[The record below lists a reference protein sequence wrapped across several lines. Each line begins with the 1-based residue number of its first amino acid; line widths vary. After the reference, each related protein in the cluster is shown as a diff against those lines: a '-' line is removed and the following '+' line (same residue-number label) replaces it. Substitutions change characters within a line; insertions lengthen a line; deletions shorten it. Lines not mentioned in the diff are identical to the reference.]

1 MATEERNQVMK
12 TIFAQT
18 SLVVVAVVA
27 ITGLVF
33 AQTTTAVSGAAAFNP
48 PPCDYNDTFY
58 MESGLDPT
66 QIFGRF
72 GTARQNGPP
81 ATGKQVNWVADT
93 TCSQR
98 DPDRRN
104 FRVLATTGGFP
115 DDGTGTP
122 TEFISL
128 IGFVTNQTAFETTF
142 SRTVGAI
149 NGGLDGDQQ
158 NPGETISI
166 VASANPRG
174 ISMQNLVLNFEAYP
188 AVKQRSATTGVIA
201 LNPCQADMVSPLAPA
216 QPCFDLSSPNA
227 VATPNLRQD
236 WRFATNRNAM
246 DGSDNNCISNDPTV
260 CTQPPF
266 TNPVGTPP
274 PPNRSDSPFGYF
286 CDDILGMWVNT
297 FFWYTVDPADH
308 TSPLGITCTPILKAL
323 GEANGYTTDGTPI
336 VKTAD
341 ELNNQLEANGCGA
354 EGKLAFN
361 GTDKGPIWDVCPA
374 IPDPRAGAIAKDAF
388 LDQVHNNNGTPQN
401 IGLTLNFLSLQL
413 FGVFFNE
420 LTPAQQS
427 TVNSASKS
435 ASTSTTAANNQ

>member
-1 MATEERNQVMK
+1 MK
-12 TIFAQT
+12 SIFAQT
-18 SLVVVAVVA
+18 SMLVVAVMGMMV
-27 ITGLVF
+27 LVLAVPKPAA
-33 AQTTTAVSGAAAFNP
+33 AQTPAPTVSGAAAFNP

-58 MESGLDPT
+58 EDNGLDPA
-66 QIFGRF
+66 QVFGRF
-72 GTARQNGPP
+72 GSARLTGPP
-81 ATGKQVNWVADT
+81 ASGKQVNWVADS

-104 FRVLATTGGFP
+104 FRILAITGGFP

-122 TEFISL
+122 TEFITL
-128 IGFVTNQTAFETTF
+128 LGFVTTDKAFETSY

-166 VASANPRG
+166 AASANPRG
-174 ISMQNLVLNFEAYP
+174 ISMQNLVSNFEAYP
-188 AVKQRSATTGVIA
+188 AVKQRLANGKIA

-260 CTQPPF
+260 CT
-266 TNPVGTPP
+266 
-274 PPNRSDSPFGYF
+274 PPNGAGAAPAQNDSPFGYF
-286 CDDILGMWVNT
+286 CDDLLGIWVNT
-297 FFWYTVDPADH
+297 YFWYTVDPANPG
-308 TSPLGITCTPILKAL
+308 TTCGPILTAL
-323 GEANGYTTDGTPI
+323 GKKNGLTTDGTPI

-354 EGKLAFN
+354 EGKLAFD
-361 GTDKGPIWDVCPA
+361 GSDGGPIWDVCPA
-374 IPDPRAGAIAKDAF
+374 IPDPRAGAISKDAF
-388 LDQVHNNNGTPQN
+388 LDQVHNGNGSPQN
-401 IGLTLNFLSLQL
+401 VGLTLNFLSLQI

-427 TVNSASKS
+427 EI
-435 ASTSTTAANNQ
+435 TAANVRATN

>member
-1 MATEERNQVMK
+1 MS
-12 TIFAQT
+12 TIHEQN
-18 SLVVVAVVA
+18 SLVVFVALA
-27 ITGLVF
+27 AMTLIGGMLPNSGM
-33 AQTTTAVSGAAAFNP
+33 AQSTPTPSSQTPPSFNP
-48 PPCDYNDTFY
+48 PPCDFNDTFY
-58 MESGLDPT
+58 QENGLDPT
-66 QIFGRF
+66 QVFGRF
-72 GTARQNGPP
+72 GTARMTGPP
-81 ATGKQVNWVADT
+81 ASGKQVNWVADS

-104 FRVLATTGGFP
+104 FRILATTGGFP

-128 IGFVTNQTAFETTF
+128 LGFVTTDKAFETSF

-174 ISMQNLVLNFEAYP
+174 ITMQNLVLNFEAYP
-188 AVKQRSATTGVIA
+188 AVKQRLANGQIA

-260 CTQPPF
+260 CTQPD
-266 TNPVGTPP
+266 GTGSGPAQ
-274 PPNRSDSPFGYF
+274 NDSPFGYF
-286 CDDILGMWVNT
+286 CDDLLGMWVNT
-297 FFWYTVDPADH
+297 YFWYTVDPANPG
-308 TSPLGITCTPILKAL
+308 TTCGPILAAL
-323 GEANGYTTDGTPI
+323 GKKNGLTTDGTPI

-354 EGKLAFN
+354 EGKLAFD
-361 GTDKGPIWDVCPA
+361 GSDGGPIWDVCPA

-388 LDQVHNNNGTPQN
+388 LDQVHNSNGVPQN
-401 IGLTLNFLSLQL
+401 IGLTLNFLSLQI

-420 LTPAQQS
+420 L
-427 TVNSASKS
+427 SAPQKS
-435 ASTSTTAANNQ
+435 QITATNTGATN

>member
-1 MATEERNQVMK
+1 MS
-12 TIFAQT
+12 TIREQN
-18 SLVVVAVVA
+18 SLVVFVALA
-27 ITGLVF
+27 AMTLIGGMLPNSGM
-33 AQTTTAVSGAAAFNP
+33 AQSTPTPSSQSPPSFNP
-48 PPCDYNDTFY
+48 PPCDFNDTFY
-58 MESGLDPT
+58 QENGLDPT
-66 QIFGRF
+66 QVFGRF
-72 GTARQNGPP
+72 GTARMTGPP
-81 ATGKQVNWVADT
+81 ASGKQVNWVADS

-104 FRVLATTGGFP
+104 FRILATTGGFP

-128 IGFVTNQTAFETTF
+128 LGFVTTDKAFETSY

-174 ISMQNLVLNFEAYP
+174 ITMQNLVLNFEAYP
-188 AVKQRSATTGVIA
+188 AVKQRLANGQIA

-260 CTQPPF
+260 CT
-266 TNPVGTPP
+266 
-274 PPNRSDSPFGYF
+274 PPNGTGSAPPQSDSPFGYF
-286 CDDILGMWVNT
+286 CDDLLGMWINS
-297 FFWYTVDPADH
+297 FFWYTVDPAN
-308 TSPLGITCTPILKAL
+308 PGKVCGPILKQL
-323 GEANGYTTDGTPI
+323 GQQNGLTPDGTPI
-336 VKTAD
+336 VTTGD
-341 ELNNQLEANGCGA
+341 QLDNQLEANGCAA
-354 EGKLAFN
+354 EGQLAFD
-361 GTDKGPIWDVCPA
+361 GSDGGAIWLVCPA
-374 IPDPRAGAIAKDAF
+374 IPDPRAGAISADAF

-401 IGLTLNFLSLQL
+401 IGLTLNFLSLQR
-413 FGVFFNE
+413 FGVFF
-420 LTPAQQS
+420 TQPTAAQQS
-427 TVNSASKS
+427 QINTAEAAVN
-435 ASTSTTAANNQ
+435 

>member
-1 MATEERNQVMK
+1 MRIIRE
-12 TIFAQT
+12 QT
-18 SLVVVAVVA
+18 SLVVVAVMA
-27 ITGLVF
+27 MMGLVF
-33 AQTTTAVSGAAAFNP
+33 GVLPNLAAAQAAPTPAAPPSGAAAFNP

-58 MESGLDPT
+58 MENGLDPT

-72 GTARQNGPP
+72 GTARQSGPP
-81 ATGKQVNWVADT
+81 ATGNQVNWVADT

-98 DPDRRN
+98 DPNRRN
-104 FRVLATTGGFP
+104 FRILATTGGFP

-174 ISMQNLVLNFEAYP
+174 ITMQNLVSNFEAYP

-216 QPCFDLSSPNA
+216 QPCFDLGNPNA

-246 DGSDNNCISNDPTV
+246 DGSDNNCINNDPNV
-260 CTQPPF
+260 CP
-266 TNPVGTPP
+266 NP
-274 PPNRSDSPFGYF
+274 SDSPFGYF
-286 CDDILGMWVNT
+286 CDDLLGMWINT

-308 TSPLGITCTPILKAL
+308 TSPLGVTCTPILAAL
-323 GEANGYTTDGTPI
+323 AKSNGLTTDGTPI
-336 VKTAD
+336 IKTAD
-341 ELNNQLEANGCGA
+341 ELNNDLEANGCGA
-354 EGKLAFN
+354 EAKLAFD

-401 IGLTLNFLSLQL
+401 IGLTLNFLSLQF

-420 LTPAQQS
+420 LTPGQQS
-427 TVNSASKS
+427 TVNN
-435 ASTSTTAANNQ
+435 TAANTTT

>member
-1 MATEERNQVMK
+1 MGFLAAPNLAA
-12 TIFAQT
+12 AQ
-18 SLVVVAVVA
+18 AA
-27 ITGLVF
+27 P
-33 AQTTTAVSGAAAFNP
+33 TTPTGAAAFNP

-58 MESGLDPT
+58 KDNGLDPN
-66 QIFGRF
+66 QVFGRF
-72 GTARQNGPP
+72 GSARMTGPP
-81 ATGKQVNWVADT
+81 ASGKQVNWVADS

-104 FRVLATTGGFP
+104 FRILATTGGFP

-128 IGFVTNQTAFETTF
+128 LGFVTTDLAFETSY

-166 VASANPRG
+166 AASANPRG
-174 ISMQNLVLNFEAYP
+174 ITMQTLVSNFEAYP
-188 AVKQRSATTGVIA
+188 AVKQRLANGKIA
-201 LNPCQADMVSPLAPA
+201 LNPCQADMVSNLAPA
-216 QPCFDLSSPNA
+216 QPCFDIGNPNA

-260 CTQPPF
+260 CTQPD
-266 TNPVGTPP
+266 GTGTGPAQ
-274 PPNRSDSPFGYF
+274 NDSPFGYF
-286 CDDILGMWVNT
+286 CDDLLGMWVNT
-297 FFWYTVDPADH
+297 FFWYTVDPANPG
-308 TSPLGITCTPILKAL
+308 TVCGPILTAL
-323 GEANGYTTDGTPI
+323 GNKNGLTTDGTPI

-354 EGKLAFN
+354 EAKMAFD
-361 GTDKGPIWDVCPA
+361 GSDKGPIWDVCPA

-388 LDQVHNNNGTPQN
+388 LDQVHNSNGVPQN
-401 IGLTLNFLSLQL
+401 IGLTLNFLSLQI

-420 LTPAQQS
+420 LPPPQQGQI
-427 TVNSASKS
+427 KS
-435 ASTSTTAANNQ
+435 ASTTAAN